1 MNKGPAING
10 AGKRKLLSW
19 IDAFVQFTDNLESPV
34 IWRKWAAIS
43 AIAAALERKVFV
55 TTSSE
60 LYPNLYTFFVGDPG
74 TGKTRAI
81 MAAKGFIDELPEFH
95 FAPTSVTMASLVDHM
110 AEAKR
115 TIINLPHTAIEYNTL
130 MIMADEL
137 SAFMHEYSGD
147 LVAGLTTFYD
157 GVAYSQ
163 GRRVKDIRIKIKHP
177 CLNILSGTTP
187 SNLIKFIPEGAW
199 EQGFTS
205 RIIMIFSDDR
215 PVIDVFNTPP
225 KEKSKEMVHDL
236 KLINSLHGEFGYS
249 KEFAEAMHNWK
260 ILNYQPRP
268 EHPKLSHYNSR
279 RFAHLIK
286 LAMVANV
293 DRGNSLY
300 IEKNDFNRAFGW
312 LMEAEANMPAIFE
325 AGAGGLDANAM
336 DEIAHF
342 VGKMG
347 AEGMSEHLIIRYA
360 RDRVPA
366 NTVLNLIAIMER
378 SGMIQAFAHDKA
390 GVKKYRRPI
399 QH

>member
-1 MNKGPAING
+1 M
-10 AGKRKLLSW
+10 
-19 IDAFVQFTDNLESPV
+19 

-43 AIAAALERKVFV
+43 AIAAVLERKVYI

-60 LYPNLYTFFVGDPG
+60 LYPNLYTLCVGDPG

-81 MAAKGFIDELPEFH
+81 MAAKSMLDEVPEFH

-115 TIINLPHTAIEYNTL
+115 TIINLPNAAIEYNTL

-157 GVAYSQ
+157 GVTYSQ

-177 CLNILSGTTP
+177 CLNILCGTTP
-187 SNLIKFIPEGAW
+187 SNLLKFIPEGAW

-205 RIIMIFSDDR
+205 RVILIFSDDR
-215 PVIDVFNTPP
+215 PIIDVFNTPY
-225 KEKSKEMVHDL
+225 KEKPKDMIHDL

-249 KEFAEAMHNWK
+249 KEFAQAMHNWK
-260 ILNYQPRP
+260 LLEYKPRP
-268 EHPKLSHYNSR
+268 EHPKLTHYNSR

-286 LAMVANV
+286 LSMIACV
-293 DRGNSLY
+293 DRGNTLF
-300 IEKNDFNRAFGW
+300 IEKEDFNRAFGW
-312 LMEAEANMPAIFE
+312 LIEAEANMPAIFD
-325 AGAGGLDANAM
+325 AGVGGLDAKAM

-342 VGKMG
+342 IGKMG
-347 AEGMSEHLIIRYA
+347 EEGMSEHLIVRYA

-366 NTVLNLIAIMER
+366 NTVLNLIDIMER
-378 SGMIQAFAHDKA
+378 SGMIHAFAHDKY
-390 GVKKYRRPI
+390 GVKKYRRMLN
-399 QH
+399 